1 MKAGRTLQELAVEIR
16 RQAETKR
23 DFLADTRELTLLNGS
38 ELHVGSQG
46 EFALRPLAHD
56 QIADHLE
63 IPRRY
68 YERLRSGHPGLL
80 DANVNGLLRAISSRR
95 LVRTLDGQARA
106 YLSDR
111 YRRLDND
118 ELAEAVLPVLGDIP
132 GLEVVSCEIT
142 ESRLYLKATTA
153 RVVGEVKKGDQVQAG
168 VLISNSE
175 VGQGSLLVQPLV
187 YRLVCLNGM
196 IAGDSVRRYH
206 VGRQI
211 DCDDALG
218 VYRDE
223 TLIAD
228 DRAFWLKVRDVVR
241 AAVSEVRFSA
251 LLQQLRLSSEGP
263 RLERPQLGV
272 EELGRRFQLSEG
284 ERDSVLRHLI
294 EGGDLSQYGV
304 LNAVTR
310 ASQDVPD
317 YTRATE
323 LEALGGT
330 VLAMDGPQWRTVA
343 EARPPIP
350 APKEVSR

>member
-16 RQAETKR
+16 RQSETKR
-23 DFLADTRELTLLNGS
+23 DFLADTRELTMLGGR
-38 ELHVGSQG
+38 ELHVGGQG
-46 EFALRPLAHD
+46 EFGLRGLAHD

-68 YERLRSGHPGLL
+68 YERLRSEHPNLL
-80 DANVNGLLRAISSRR
+80 DANVNGLLRATSTRR

-118 ELAEAVLPVLGDIP
+118 ELAEAVLPVLSELP

-142 ESRLYLKATTA
+142 ERRLYLKATTS
-153 RVVGEVKKGDQVQAG
+153 RVAGEVKKGDQVQAG

-187 YRLVCLNGM
+187 YRLVCQNGM
-196 IAGDSVRRYH
+196 VAGDSVRRYH

-211 DCDDALG
+211 DSDDALS

-223 TLIAD
+223 TLVAD
-228 DRAFWLKVRDVVR
+228 DRAFWLKVSDVVR
-241 AAVSEVRFSA
+241 AAVSEVRFSS

-263 RLERPQLGV
+263 RLEQPQLGV
-272 EELGRRFQLSEG
+272 EELGRRFHLTEG

-317 YTRATE
+317 YERATE

-330 VLAMDGPQWRTVA
+330 VLAMDGAQWRNLA
-343 EARPPIP
+343 GARSGEPR
-350 APKEVSR
+350 S